1 MIEQLF
7 SIPVFKTKVKNFN
20 AIQNEITEGLK
31 NSKFSMNPNWGRT
44 HYLSDPTFS
53 ENWLTKHSCNTLL
66 SEIDTCVKEYQAS
79 IALTFS
85 RDDYKMKDSWVALFK
100 EHNYGH
106 IHHHGIDISGV
117 YYYKVKGTT
126 GNLFFKSSRDWQGR
140 INTVSEEGLLYL
152 FPSDL
157 EHGITTNT
165 TNKSRISISFNLV

>member
-7 SIPVFKTKVKNFN
+7 SIPVFNTKVKNFN
-20 AIQNEITEGLK
+20 KIQSEITAGLR
-31 NSKFSMNPNWGRT
+31 NSKFSINPDWGRT

-66 SEIDTCVKEYQAS
+66 SEIDTCIKEYQDGEY
-79 IALTFS
+79 T
-85 RDDYKMKDSWVALFK
+85 MKNSWVALFK

-106 IHHHGIDISGV
+106 IHTHGKGISGV
-117 YYYKVKGTT
+117 YYYKVKGST
-126 GNLFFKSSRDWQGR
+126 GNLFFRSGRDWQGR
-140 INTVSEEGLLYL
+140 VVKECEEGQLLL

-165 TNKSRISISFNLV
+165 TSTSRLSISFNFL